1 MKNPFDIDPGSRHD
15 TSFKISEGYSG
26 RSVSIPIHVRR
37 APIDGP
43 KIFVTAAL
51 HGDELNGTGAIREL
65 LASDQWEL
73 ARGTLLFAPV
83 LNILAFEAFSRY
95 LPDRRDL
102 NRCFP
107 GTKTGSMASIMARRI
122 FDGIITRCDYG
133 VDLHTAAVRRTNY
146 PNVRA
151 NLAHPDCERLAK
163 VFGTGIVMDGEGPE
177 GSLRRAATDAGVP
190 TIIVEGGEVW
200 KIEPSVVGCMFRGIL
215 NVLKHLEMVEGEPEI
230 PTKQTIIR
238 RSKWVRAQ
246 RGGLIQLHVAPGDAV
261 EKGEPIAT
269 NCDLLNNQQ
278 NTVYAPFGGM
288 IIGCSTLPAVRP
300 GEPIV
305 HIGKFET
312 ERDARHYEG
321 RVMRD
326 EVQRLTRE
334 HLGTNVKIVPN
345 DPTEEPSGD

>member
-1 MKNPFDIDPGSRHD
+1 MKNPFDIEAGSRHD
-15 TSFKISEGYSG
+15 TSFKISETYSG

-37 APIDGP
+37 GPMDGP
-43 KIFVTAAL
+43 KLFVTAAL

-102 NRCFP
+102 NRSFP
-107 GTKTGSMASIMARRI
+107 GAKTGSMASTMARRI
-122 FDGIITRCDYG
+122 FDGIISRCDFG

-151 NLAHPDCERLAK
+151 NLSNPGCERLAT
-163 VFGTGIVMDGEGPE
+163 VFGTGIMMDSVGPE
-177 GSLRRAATDAGVP
+177 GSLRRAATDGGVP
-190 TIIVEGGEVW
+190 TIVVEGGEVW
-200 KIEPSVVGCMFRGIL
+200 KIEPSVVQCMSRGIL
-215 NVLKHLEMVEGEPEI
+215 NVLKRLEMVEGEPEF
-230 PTKQTIIR
+230 PKKQTLIR
-238 RSKWVRAQ
+238 RAKWVRAQ
-246 RGGLIQLHVAPGDAV
+246 RGGLIQLHVAPGDVVA
-261 EKGEPIAT
+261 KGDPIAT

-278 NTVYAPFGGM
+278 NTVFAPFGGVV
-288 IIGCSTLPAVRP
+288 IGCSTLPAVRP

-305 HIGKFET
+305 NIGKFESD
-312 ERDARHYEG
+312 RDARLYER

-326 EVQRLTRE
+326 DVQRITRE
-334 HLGTNVKIVPN
+334 HLGTNVKIVPS
-345 DPTEEPSGD
+345 DASEE